1 MVGEVPGFD
10 MAGYAELSGLRG
22 VRVEAA
28 RELGSE
34 SDAAFSADLPTVIN
48 AVTDPDIPLL
58 PPFPHGREM
67 LERMRTGLRAEG
79 DTGSHALDLLETYV
93 SMEERYL

>member
-1 MVGEVPGFD
+1 MVGEEPGFD
-10 MAGYAELSGLRG
+10 MAGHVELLVLRG
-22 VRVEAA
+22 VRLEAA

-34 SDAAFSADLPTVIN
+34 LDAAFSADRPTVIN

-67 LERMRTGLRAEG
+67 LESMRTGLRAEG

-93 SMEERYL
+93 CMEERYL

>member
-1 MVGEVPGFD
+1 M
-10 MAGYAELSGLRG
+10 
-22 VRVEAA
+22 
-28 RELGSE
+28 
-34 SDAAFSADLPTVIN
+34 IN

-79 DTGSHALDLLETYV
+79 DTGSHALDLLETYAG
-93 SMEERYL
+93 MEERYL

>member
-1 MVGEVPGFD
+1 MVGEEPGFD
-10 MAGYAELSGLRG
+10 MAGHVELLVLRG
-22 VRVEAA
+22 VRLEAA

-34 SDAAFSADLPTVIN
+34 LDAAFSADRPTVIN

-79 DTGSHALDLLETYV
+79 DTGSDALDLLETYV
-93 SMEERYL
+93 CMEERYL